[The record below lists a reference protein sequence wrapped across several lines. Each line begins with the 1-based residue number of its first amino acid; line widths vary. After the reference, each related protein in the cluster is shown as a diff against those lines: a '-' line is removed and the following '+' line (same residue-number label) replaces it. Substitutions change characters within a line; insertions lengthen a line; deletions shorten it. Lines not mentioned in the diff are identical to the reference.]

1 MADIGDV
8 DLQQVIS
15 AGQELD
21 MDGVIEIAS
30 RFAVNSDHIR
40 ATKIAAAGQ
49 VRFDNL
55 RRGGGSLG
63 ESFSCYTYQCGAT
76 YSCPPSNGCPSNG
89 CPSNTCPATYTCP
102 SGTCPAK

>member
-1 MADIGDV
+1 MNINGTNNKLALAKTTVRELNQAEWELVGD
-8 DLQQVIS
+8 
-15 AGQELD
+15 
-21 MDGVIEIAS
+21 
-30 RFAVNSDHIR
+30 
-40 ATKIAAAGQ
+40 
-49 VRFDNL
+49 
-55 RRGGGSLG
+55 GSLG